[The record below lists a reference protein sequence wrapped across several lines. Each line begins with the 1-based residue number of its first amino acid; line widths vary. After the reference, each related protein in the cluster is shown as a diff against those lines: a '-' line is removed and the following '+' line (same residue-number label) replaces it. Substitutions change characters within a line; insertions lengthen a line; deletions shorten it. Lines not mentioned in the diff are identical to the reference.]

1 MTVQHTFQ
9 EFTGMQYLKIDVANN
24 FGLDKKDW
32 DERLEWFDNNEATLE
47 SQVKNAD
54 DPALYYAS
62 VKAYRKAQRK
72 EVVQYPISLDATASG
87 MQILA
92 CLTGD
97 DEAAKVCNV
106 INTGHRSDSYDVI
119 YKHMQA
125 VLKTTGFVE
134 KNKVKSAVMTSL
146 YGSEAQPRDAFGEG
160 TRELAQF
167 YNTMETLLPAVW
179 ELNAYFLKIWDSKAL
194 CYDWTM
200 PDNYHVHIK
209 VMSKNSAPVSFLGRQ
224 YNVEYS
230 ENRPVES
237 GRSLSAHTAHS
248 TDGFIV
254 REMGRRCTHNPLRLA
269 IIKTAMLGQKHPL
282 DKVSQDDTDMVSTL
296 WTLYMESGFLSA
308 RILDHLGA
316 DNLHLVDL
324 SDIEELLLELP
335 KKSFEILTV
344 HDCFRCLANYGND
357 LRRQYN
363 HLLTRLAK
371 SNMLSFLLSQME
383 GKHVQITK
391 KNPFMWKEIQH
402 ANYSLC

>member
-125 VLKTTGFVE
+125 VLKTAGFVE
-134 KNKVKSAVMTSL
+134 KNKVKSAVMT
-146 YGSEAQPRDAFGEG
+146 
-160 TRELAQF
+160 
-167 YNTMETLLPAVW
+167 
-179 ELNAYFLKIWDSKAL
+179 LNI
-194 CYDWTM
+194 T
-200 PDNYHVHIK
+200 
-209 VMSKNSAPVSFLGRQ
+209 G
-224 YNVEYS
+224 
-230 ENRPVES
+230 
-237 GRSLSAHTAHS
+237 SLS
-248 TDGFIV
+248 
-254 REMGRRCTHNPLRLA
+254 
-269 IIKTAMLGQKHPL
+269 
-282 DKVSQDDTDMVSTL
+282 
-296 WTLYMESGFLSA
+296 W
-308 RILDHLGA
+308 
-316 DNLHLVDL
+316 
-324 SDIEELLLELP
+324 
-335 KKSFEILTV
+335 
-344 HDCFRCLANYGND
+344 
-357 LRRQYN
+357 
-363 HLLTRLAK
+363 
-371 SNMLSFLLSQME
+371 
-383 GKHVQITK
+383 
-391 KNPFMWKEIQH
+391 
-402 ANYSLC
+402 